1 MERLIVPEIVK
12 LSKDATWRV
21 RLATIQFCPLLPKF
35 ISAGAFTEHIEP
47 LLKQWMEDTVHS
59 VRVEAVSC
67 TIILKKQS
75 FNLNW
80 LENLVDSKLDEL
92 HQHPKFG
99 QRIHTLFAINLLHS
113 EVSDSFLNEKM
124 YKKYMK
130 KLSEDPVPNIRF
142 NYAKTTALIYHKLTN
157 SNKMGAAEALRKL
170 SENDPDV
177 DVKFY
182 AQKAI
187 RDTSAH

>member
-67 TIILKKQS
+67 
-75 FNLNW
+75 
-80 LENLVDSKLDEL
+80 
-92 HQHPKFG
+92 G
-99 QRIHTLFAINLLHS
+99 QDLSCWVNTGVLPIHGVLGRQRCS
-113 EVSDSFLNEKM
+113 
-124 YKKYMK
+124 
-130 KLSEDPVPNIRF
+130 
-142 NYAKTTALIYHKLTN
+142 
-157 SNKMGAAEALRKL
+157 
-170 SENDPDV
+170 
-177 DVKFY
+177 
-182 AQKAI
+182 
-187 RDTSAH
+187 